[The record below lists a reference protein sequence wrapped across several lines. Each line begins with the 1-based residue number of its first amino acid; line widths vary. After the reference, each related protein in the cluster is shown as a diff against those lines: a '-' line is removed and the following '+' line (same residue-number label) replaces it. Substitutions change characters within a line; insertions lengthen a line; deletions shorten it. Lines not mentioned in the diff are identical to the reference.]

1 MSKFTKV
8 TKIYLTSAQ
17 IDENGKQVDYKNIYK
32 VLWELQNQTRQ
43 VKNKIIQLCWEDMN
57 WRNEFN
63 QINGKYPEKEDV
75 VNKYGYT
82 GISGYAYNLFKDTN
96 NLNSGNFS
104 TTISITCQAYRNSI
118 KDMLRGDKSIIEYKS
133 NQPLDLHKKSIRII
147 YDDKSG
153 SYYVELSL
161 LQRNSAIG
169 KKYNINSSSLRF
181 KCETKKN
188 NDGRATLKKCLNGIY
203 QINSSTIVY
212 DKKKKMWRLNLTC
225 SWTQDDAVR
234 KLDKDKILGV
244 DLGIANAIYAS
255 VYGQYYRYIIGG
267 GEIEDFRNKIEARKR
282 SMQKQSKCCGNG
294 RVGHGYKTRMKPLE
308 KLNTKISDFRNTWN
322 SVHAID
328 LIDHAIKGGCGT
340 IQMENLSG
348 ITDSKGKDSCPKFLR
363 DWTYYDLQTKIE
375 QKAKEVGIQVVYVN
389 PAYTSQRCSKCGH
402 IDKNNRPNQSTF
414 KCTKCGFEENA
425 DFNASQNLGIP
436 NIDKIISKS
445 KTYNF
450 ESAKR

>member
-1 MSKFTKV
+1 MSTFTKV
-8 TKIYLTSAQ
+8 TKIYLISDQ
-17 IDENGKQVDYKNIYK
+17 LDENGKQVDYKNIYK
-32 VLWELQNQTRQ
+32 ILWELQNQTRKI
-43 VKNKIIQLCWEDMN
+43 KNKVIQLCWEDMN
-57 WRNEFN
+57 WRNEFK
-63 QINGKYPEKEDV
+63 QINGDYPSKDDV

-82 GISGYAYNLFKDTN
+82 SLAGHTYNQLKDNNDLCCKNYSATTN
-96 NLNSGNFS
+96 LTCKAFGNSK
-104 TTISITCQAYRNSI
+104 
-118 KDMLRGDKSIIEYKS
+118 KDMICGEKSIIEYKN
-133 NQPLDLHKKSIRII
+133 NQPLDLHNQSIKIG

-153 SYYVELSL
+153 NYYVELKL
-161 LQRNSAIG
+161 LKLNSELG
-169 KKYNINSSSLRF
+169 KKYGICATGFRF
-181 KCETKKN
+181 KCVTAN
-188 NDGRATLKKCLNGIY
+188 NNSGRTILKKCMEGIY
-203 QINSSTIVY
+203 KIGGSTIGY
-212 DKKKKMWRLNLTC
+212 DKKKKMWKLNLTY

-244 DLGIANAIYAS
+244 DLGITNAIYAS
-255 VYGQYYRYIIGG
+255 IYGKYCRYIIGG

-328 LIDHAIKGGCGT
+328 LVDHAIKNGCGT

-348 ITDSKGKDSCPKFLR
+348 ITESKGKDDCPKFLR

-414 KCTKCGFEENA
+414 KCIKCGFEENA

-445 KTYNF
+445 KIQ
-450 ESAKR
+450 K

>member
-1 MSKFTKV
+1 M
-8 TKIYLTSAQ
+8 
-17 IDENGKQVDYKNIYK
+17 EGIYK
-32 VLWELQNQTRQ
+32 
-43 VKNKIIQLCWEDMN
+43 
-57 WRNEFN
+57 
-63 QINGKYPEKEDV
+63 
-75 VNKYGYT
+75 
-82 GISGYAYNLFKDTN
+82 
-96 NLNSGNFS
+96 
-104 TTISITCQAYRNSI
+104 
-118 KDMLRGDKSIIEYKS
+118 
-133 NQPLDLHKKSIRII
+133 
-147 YDDKSG
+147 
-153 SYYVELSL
+153 
-161 LQRNSAIG
+161 IG
-169 KKYNINSSSLRF
+169 
-181 KCETKKN
+181 
-188 NDGRATLKKCLNGIY
+188 G
-203 QINSSTIVY
+203 STIGY
-212 DKKKKMWRLNLTC
+212 DKKKKMWKLNLTY

-255 VYGQYYRYIIGG
+255 IYGKYCRYIIGG

-328 LIDHAIKGGCGT
+328 LVDHAIKNGCGT

-348 ITDSKGKDSCPKFLR
+348 ITESKGKDDCPKFLR

-414 KCTKCGFEENA
+414 KCIKCGFEENA

-445 KTYNF
+445 KIQ
-450 ESAKR
+450 K